1 MRSMSVP
8 VLFLSAVLMHG
19 QANAADVTPK
29 GAKDLKQQLLST
41 LPDGMVKDA
50 SAMTVRARKSA
61 YEVRVNT
68 IALFGLEAIKFT
80 KTMGIN
86 PVVSLIRPLDGGLWQ
101 IDQAGGIDVKGQTK
115 EKGPKSNFLF
125 SVDSYSMTGIYD
137 PTITYLQSGT
147 YKTED
152 MRLRLQTGDS
162 STDIRLDAVNS
173 TVQGTKD
180 GDNKITIASIGS
192 YSNLVETIKGP
203 KADPVGVRVGSG
215 ESSVKIEGLAYGP
228 LQKMIPILVRNWN
241 KPPMDEADKNLLIQ
255 LFRSNFPLFKT
266 MSQSVVY
273 RDIQIETPQGPFT
286 AKRFGIETMID
297 GISNGARFG
306 FGLDLVEP
314 QMVAG
319 LVPAAY
325 VPLIPQTST
334 IKVKVPTVN
343 AADGIN
349 YLMDNVDY
357 DPAHPLTP
365 PQKSEIS
372 RRFFPDGIATIAYD
386 GTRLTSSLYD
396 VTVTGK
402 TTFALTGNDK
412 PLADVTVTARDF
424 DKTIAYLQANAKQT
438 PELGQTAFF
447 LLMAKGFAQTQEDG
461 QLLWHV
467 ETDRTG
473 QIKVNGNAF
482 SIPGAAP
489 DPAPGTPPAP

>member
-1 MRSMSVP
+1 MRSISVP

-29 GAKDLKQQLLST
+29 GAKDLKQQLLSA

-68 IALFGLEAIKFT
+68 IALFGIEAIKFT
-80 KTMGIN
+80 KAVGIS

-162 STDIRLDAVNS
+162 STDIRLGTINS
-173 TVQGTKD
+173 TVQGAKD
-180 GDNKITIASIGS
+180 GDKTITVASSGTFT
-192 YSNLVETIKGP
+192 NLVEAIRAS
-203 KADPVGVRVGSG
+203 KADPAGFRAGSG
-215 ESSVKIEGLAYGP
+215 ESSVKIEGVAFQP
-228 LQKMIPILVRNWN
+228 LQKMIAILVKNWD
-241 KPPMDEADKNLLIQ
+241 KSPMDEAEKRILIQ

-266 MSQSVVY
+266 MSQTVVY
-273 RDIQIETPQGPFT
+273 RDMQVETPQGPFT

-314 QMVAG
+314 RMVAG

-325 VPLIPQTST
+325 VPLIPQTAT
-334 IKVKVPTVN
+334 IKVAVPSVN

-357 DPAHPLTP
+357 DPAQPLTP

-386 GTRLTSSLYD
+386 GTRLASSLYD

-412 PLADVTVTARDF
+412 PLVDVTVTARDF
-424 DKTIAYLQANAKQT
+424 DKTIAYLQTNAKQT

-447 LLMAKGFAQTQEDG
+447 LLMAKGFAKTQDDG

>member
-1 MRSMSVP
+1 MRLISVP
-8 VLFLSAVLMHG
+8 ILLLSAVLIDA
-19 QANAADVTPK
+19 QANAADITAK

-41 LPDGMVKDA
+41 LPNGMVKDA
-50 SAMTVRARKSA
+50 SAIAVRARKSA

-86 PVVSLIRPLDGGLWQ
+86 PVVSLIRPLEGGLWQ
-101 IDQAGGIDVKGQTK
+101 IDQAGGIDVKGQTR
-115 EKGPKSNFLF
+115 EKGTKSDVLF
-125 SVDSYSMTGIYD
+125 SIDSYSMTGIYD

-147 YKTED
+147 YKAED

-162 STDIRLDAVNS
+162 LTDIRMGAINS
-173 TVQGTKD
+173 TVQGAKD
-180 GDNKITIASIGS
+180 GDKTITVASSGTVT
-192 YSNLVETIKGP
+192 NLVEAFRAS
-203 KADPVGVRVGSG
+203 KADPADFRASTA
-215 ESSVKIEGLAYGP
+215 ESSGKIEGLAYGP
-228 LQKMIPILVRNWN
+228 LQKMIAILVRNWN
-241 KPPMDEADKNLLIQ
+241 KTPMDETEKRILIQ

-266 MSQSVVY
+266 MSQTVIYHDMQV
-273 RDIQIETPQGPFT
+273 ETPQGPFT
-286 AKRFGIETMID
+286 AKRFGMETMID

-334 IKVKVPTVN
+334 IKVAVPTVN
-343 AADGIN
+343 VADGIN

-447 LLMAKGFAQTQEDG
+447 LLMAKGFAQTQEDD

-482 SIPGAAP
+482 SIPGT
-489 DPAPGTPPAP
+489 APGTPPAP